1 MILKNTLGV
10 DVSDVKEQRIFPINA
25 KFVVVRT
32 SIAGDWLPSGMYGSD
47 NIKYQIKEANKRNLM
62 LLAYHG
68 ANFGDDT
75 EKAKIEAQFAVD
87 HAIKYG
93 IRKGSYLALD
103 WETKAGEDVS
113 RNTKAIELFL
123 DMVAANQYKPLLY
136 IGEYYLKHI
145 DLDYLINKYGDI
157 LWLASYLH
165 GESIEDKVLS
175 MEKKPVIMCQ
185 FTDKYENK
193 YDGNVVIQILK
204 NDLNYKYYPNKV
216 VYRKSIDRNFDFY
229 TLFKYVKENNEN
241 IAYEDLKKSKLIKV
255 DSRGHLML

>member
-1 MILKNTLGV
+1 MVLKNALGV
-10 DVSDVKEQRIFPINA
+10 DVSDVKEQRTFSTDA

-32 SIAGDWLPSGMYGSD
+32 SIAGDWLPNGMYGSD
-47 NIKYQIKEANKRNLM
+47 NVKYQIEEANKHNIM

-68 ANFGDDT
+68 ANFGDDI
-75 EKAKIEAQFAVD
+75 EKAKIEAQYAID

-113 RNTKAIELFL
+113 NNTKAIETFL
-123 DMVAANQYKPLLY
+123 DIVKGSDYQPLLY
-136 IGEYYLKHI
+136 IGEYYLKNI
-145 DLDYLINKYGDI
+145 DLDYLTNKYGDI

-165 GESIEDKVLS
+165 GKSVETKVLD
-175 MEKKPVIMCQ
+175 MQHKPVVLCQ

-193 YDGNVVIQILK
+193 YDGDVVIQPLQ
-204 NDLNYKYYPNKV
+204 NDLNYKHYPNKV
-216 VYRKSIDRNFDFY
+216 IYRKSVNRNFDFY

-255 DSRGHLML
+255 DAKGCLVL